1 MVKLWMLEPIK
12 TLDLSKN
19 DYSVDTM
26 SHHDYLEIVKIG
38 RTATVLIQPCLILPE
53 F

>member
-1 MVKLWMLEPIK
+1 MLEPIK
-12 TLDLSKN
+12 TLDLSKC
-19 DYSVDTM
+19 DYSVDTKV
-26 SHHDYLEIVKIG
+26 HHDYYRTVKIG